1 VLVRSRGSVGWG
13 GVLFALV
20 VAVYGAA
27 APFPA
32 AAAAPDPLF
41 DDEATEEG
49 HRFPDPFE
57 PYNRAILRFNGKMD
71 RVLIEPLTRAYSYVV
86 PRAVRQSVRSFF
98 QNLNSPSILV
108 NDVLQREWRDAGV
121 TAARTGINTTVGLA
135 GFLDPAERLGLA
147 HHHSDFGQTLALGGV
162 VSGPYLMM
170 PLLGPTNVRDG
181 FGTIVDFAFRPT
193 TYLFGAGALG
203 SSLPGLGTPTLGD
216 QFVVSGIQ
224 GGSTG
229 LVAREAAREQLRALR
244 ESSVDFYAT
253 LRSAY
258 SQARKG
264 DIWDR
269 REDHRAVIAYA
280 KFIEECQ
287 PREPR
292 SSPTGRRRAP
302 RIRRVSSPH
311 CSRIAAAPAR

>member
-1 VLVRSRGSVGWG
+1 L
-13 GVLFALV
+13 
-20 VAVYGAA
+20 VAVCVAA
-27 APFPA
+27 GSAP
-32 AAAAPDPLF
+32 AAAPDPLF
-41 DDEATEEG
+41 DDDVTEEG

-57 PYNRAILRFNGKMD
+57 PYNRSILKFNTGVD
-71 RVLIEPLTRAYSYVV
+71 RVLIEPITRAYSYVV
-86 PRAVRQSVRSFF
+86 PGSVRQSIRLFF
-98 QNLNSPSILV
+98 RNLNSPSILV

-135 GFLDPAERLGLA
+135 GLFDPAERFGLE

-181 FGTIVDFAFRPT
+181 LGTIVDFAFRPT

-203 SSLPGLGTPTLGD
+203 SSVPVLGTPSFGN
-216 QFVVSGIQ
+216 QIMVSGIQ

-229 LVAREAAREQLRALR
+229 LVAREAAHEELNALR

-264 DIWDR
+264 DIWED
-269 REDHRAVIAYA
+269 REDHRAVIARVE
-280 KFIEECQ
+280 FIRECQ
-287 PREPR
+287 PREHR

-311 CSRIAAAPAR
+311 CNQSDAAQAR

>member
-1 VLVRSRGSVGWG
+1 VLVRFRGNVGWG
-13 GVLFALV
+13 GVFVLV

-27 APFPA
+27 VPS

-41 DDEATEEG
+41 DDDDAEEE

-57 PYNRAILRFNGKMD
+57 PYNRAILRFNGRLD
-71 RVLIEPLTRAYSYVV
+71 RVLIEPLTRAYSYVI
-86 PRAVRQSVRSFF
+86 PGSVRQSVRLFF
-98 QNLNSPSILV
+98 RNLNSPSILV

-135 GFLDPAERLGLA
+135 GFFDPAERLGLT

-162 VSGPYLMM
+162 VSGPYLKM

-229 LVAREAAREQLRALR
+229 LVAREAAHEELRALR

-269 REDHRAVIAYA
+269 REDHRAVIARA
-280 KFIEECQ
+280 RFIEECQ
-287 PREPR
+287 PRVPR

-302 RIRRVSSPH
+302 RIRHVSSPH